1 MKLTRPRG
9 LPIVPPALQAA
20 AHLRMP
26 VRVRRAV
33 GRMWRNPAIG
43 HRRSGGQLMQKPLK
57 ALLATSAILF
67 AACTG
72 GTSSNAP
79 SGPAGSAEASVPAPT
94 TSGTDIFNSAYA
106 PTAGTKGGQ
115 ILIGDWQEANQFNPF
130 YS

>member
-26 VRVRRAV
+26 ARARRAV

-67 AACTG
+67 AACSG
-72 GTSSNAP
+72 GTSSNP
-79 SGPAGSAEASVPAPT
+79 PAGGSTAPQPSASEVTSEAT
-94 TSGTDIFNSAYA
+94 NIFDSKYA

-115 ILIGDWQEANQFNPF
+115 ILIGDWQEANQF
-130 YS
+130 